1 MNSEAER
8 REFETF
14 GWEYNYVRRIW
25 TAPDGVILGLDEVME
40 GTDTPAGELSLRM
53 FIREHGSRV
62 AGM

>member
-25 TAPDGVILGLDEVME
+25 TAPDGQVLTLDQVME
-40 GTDTPAGELSLRM
+40 GTDTPGGEPSLRM
-53 FIREHGSRV
+53 FIR
-62 AGM
+62 

>member
-1 MNSEAER
+1 MNSETER

-14 GWEYNYVRRIW
+14 GWEYNYIGRIW
-25 TAPDGVILGLDEVME
+25 TAPDGQVLTLDQVME

>member
-8 REFETF
+8 REFETW

-40 GTDTPAGELSLRM
+40 GTDTR
-53 FIREHGSRV
+53 
-62 AGM
+62 